1 MLDYNGSIWDR
12 KIDLI
17 LGKRAKI
24 KCIDGNTY
32 VGVGIGD
39 CLVTNDLGEDE
50 DGLRFKTDNGEGFL
64 LAESDILEF
73 ELID

>member
-1 MLDYNGSIWDR
+1 MYKCDSSIWDR
-12 KIDLI
+12 NIDLI
-17 LGKRAKI
+17 LGKRARI
-24 KCIDGNTY
+24 KCVDGNTY

-50 DGLRFKTDNGEGFL
+50 DGLRFKPDDGKGFL

-73 ELID
+73 EILD